1 MLAAKPDAV
10 VAYAKARKV
19 FLDPIEAQSNKLS
32 TVLDNS
38 EVQAAEQRQMLEA
51 AMRVRNAPGGVVVTS
66 AEVSLAIRGMVDNL
80 RLLMLAANEKETGA
94 AQAALKFSTQRLT
107 ENSATLRASLLKMG
121 RPPLAAQ
128 VDSAAAAVDAR
139 VQSLLTLML
148 GIAAAIIAASAVISW
163 RTVPT
168 VTRQLDQAVRVAE
181 AVSQGGLAAV
191 PPVPGNDEIA
201 RLMGALGRMVGTL
214 TGTVGKIQAAA
225 SQIHAGPGETSRDH
239 TDLSSRTEP
248 QASQL
253 QQTPGRSNS

>member
-10 VAYAKARKV
+10 EAYAKVRKV

-128 VDSAAAAVDAR
+128 VDSA
-139 VQSLLTLML
+139 
-148 GIAAAIIAASAVISW
+148 IAAMA
-163 RTVPT
+163 
-168 VTRQLDQAVRVAE
+168 
-181 AVSQGGLAAV
+181 
-191 PPVPGNDEIA
+191 
-201 RLMGALGRMVGTL
+201 MVG
-214 TGTVGKIQAAA
+214 GSINKEI
-225 SQIHAGPGETSRDH
+225 
-239 TDLSSRTEP
+239 
-248 QASQL
+248 
-253 QQTPGRSNS
+253 GRAHV